1 MSDAMKLSELGMIN
15 DLKQMEMISQNLAN
29 ATTGAYKRDLPVA
42 DAAVR
47 FESMLTDF
55 ASGVQQRQLVPG
67 VARHIDSSQGVLKFT
82 GNPLDLAIEGEGFFE
97 LATAEGL
104 RYTRGGAFRL
114 DVAGRLVTTDGHGVN
129 GLNGEIRMLNAA
141 PRIDAQGRIW
151 DGEDMVAQLKLMR
164 FENAA
169 ELQRLGGGLY
179 IATSEGEAG
188 VSAVEGVRQGHLEAS
203 NVNVMD
209 EMVRMIS
216 TTRHFETTQKV
227 ITGYDEMIGEA
238 ISTIAEF

>member
-1 MSDAMKLSELGMIN
+1 
-15 DLKQMEMISQNLAN
+15 MEMISQNLAN

-42 DAAVR
+42 DAPVR
-47 FESMLTDF
+47 FESVLADF
-55 ASGVQQRQLVPG
+55 AAGVQQRQLVPG
-67 VARHIDSSQGVLKFT
+67 VARHLDSSQGALKYT

-114 DVAGRLVTTDGHGVN
+114 DVAGRLVTADGHGVN
-129 GLNGEIRMLNAA
+129 GLNGEIRILNAA

-151 DGEDMVAQLKLMR
+151 DGEDMVAQLKLVR
-164 FENAA
+164 FDNVAA
-169 ELQRLGGGLY
+169 LQRLSGGLY
-179 IATSEGEAG
+179 IATREGEAG
-188 VSAVEGVRQGHLEAS
+188 TSVIEGVRQGHLEAS

-209 EMVRMIS
+209 EMVRMIT
-216 TTRHFETTQKV
+216 TTRHFEISQKV